1 MDLDFKRLGIFFKVN
16 LRAIFFTS
24 LSIILHKCRLRTLA
38 VFHNSKIVIC
48 MAIFVDFLANL
59 IGMLQKI
66 VVFTGSRELQ

>member
-1 MDLDFKRLGIFFKVN
+1 MDLDFKRLGIFFSKFE
-16 LRAIFFTS
+16 RYFFTS

-48 MAIFVDFLANL
+48 MAIFVDFLTNL